1 MVLKKQAHIIASKI
15 VQKDNCSEKDIESII
30 QKMITRCDGF
40 GQFQF
45 SSQSNRLERAD
56 NIDDLELLT
65 TPPVTETISNFE
77 CPIYLD
83 KDTPV
88 LLVKKVRAFYKD
100 LPKNTKMQ
108 L

>member
-1 MVLKKQAHIIASKI
+1 
-15 VQKDNCSEKDIESII
+15 
-30 QKMITRCDGF
+30 MITRCDGF

-77 CPIYLD
+77 CPIYL
-83 KDTPV
+83 
-88 LLVKKVRAFYKD
+88 
-100 LPKNTKMQ
+100 TKIH
-108 L
+108 LFF